1 MNRRQC
7 PVEIDAAGSDVH
19 AEAAVIRGRGPA
31 VRVVLPGGVGAWAV
45 NGHAEIRRLL
55 ADPRVSKDAYRHW
68 PAWIDGEVGAR
79 WPLAIW
85 VSVQNMI
92 TAYGAEHARLR
103 RPVAGAFTT
112 RRVAAMRPR
121 IEEITGELLESLA
134 AAGPGEVVDLR
145 GRLAHELPTRV
156 VFELFGI
163 PERSW
168 APLHKIIKGFFDTGI
183 SAEDAQRNAAD
194 LDVTMAD
201 LVAYRRAHPGEDL
214 TSALI
219 AARDGHGGDRPGG
232 HGSGDGHGG
241 DRPGGHGSGD
251 GHGGDRPGGHG
262 SGDGHGG
269 DRPGGHGSGGDGPG
283 GDGGFGGEGPGR
295 DGPAGAAAAA
305 TATAAA
311 GGAGAG
317 AGDRGLGV
325 GGQGLGDAPD
335 GHGGALAG
343 RGDALHGQGGAPEGH
358 GDVPAGRG
366 GALGGCGDALAGYD
380 DVPVGYSSAL
390 AGQGDALDGDG
401 SAPDGDGGALAG
413 CGDAFAVYGNV
424 PVGYSSALAGH
435 GDVPDGDG
443 SARGGF
449 GESPGGGFDGRGSS
463 AREGGGPG
471 GVGGFGGDGSGVGGG
486 VGPGGGRGG
495 AAGWGGVG
503 QGGCPVGAG
512 GGGVA
517 AAGGGVGRGMSEKEL
532 LDNLI
537 LLFTAGYET
546 SANLICTALHRL
558 LADPGQLAAVRR
570 GDASWE
576 DAVEEALR
584 VDAPAFYGLL
594 RFAVEDI
601 DMGEGVVIGRGDPI
615 IVSFGAAG
623 RDPAVHG
630 ADADRFDVLRPT
642 RGQHL
647 SFGFGTH
654 HCLGAALAR
663 AECAIALRRFFER
676 FPDAALAQETTPHGT
691 APRGA
696 AGEGVVGGLPRVE
709 SFISN
714 GLARLPVVLGVPAGG
729 GGR

>member
-201 LVAYRRAHPGEDL
+201 LVAYRRAHPGDDL

-219 AARDGHGGDRPGG
+219 AARDGHGDDRPGG
-232 HGSGDGHGG
+232 HASGGEGGSGGEGPGG
-241 DRPGGHGSGD
+241 DG
-251 GHGGDRPGGHG
+251 
-262 SGDGHGG
+262 
-269 DRPGGHGSGGDGPG
+269 GSGGDGP
-283 GDGGFGGEGPGR
+283 
-295 DGPAGAAAAA
+295 AAAAA
-305 TATAAA
+305 
-311 GGAGAG
+311 GGSG

-325 GGQGLGDAPD
+325 GGQGPGDAPD
-335 GHGGALAG
+335 GHGSTFAG
-343 RGDALHGQGGAPEGH
+343 RGDALHGQGGAPDGH

-366 GALGGCGDALAGYD
+366 GALGGCGDALGGYGN
-380 DVPVGYSSAL
+380 VPVGCSSAL
-390 AGQGDALDGDG
+390 AGHGDALDEDG
-401 SAPDGDGGALAG
+401 SAPDGRGGALAG
-413 CGDAFAVYGNV
+413 RGEALAGYGN
-424 PVGYSSALAGH
+424 ALAGH

-443 SARGGF
+443 SARGGR

-463 AREGGGPG
+463 AREGGGGP
-471 GVGGFGGDGSGVGGG
+471 VGGFDGDGSGVGVGGG

-503 QGGCPVGAG
+503 QGGCPVGG

-517 AAGGGVGRGMSEKEL
+517 AGGGGVGRGMSEKEL

-676 FPDAALAQETTPHGT
+676 FPDAALARETTLRGT
-691 APRGA
+691 APDGT

>member
-19 AEAAVIRGRGPA
+19 AEAALIRGRGPA

-45 NGHAEIRRLL
+45 NGSAEIRRSCGR
-55 ADPRVSKDAYRHW
+55 RVSKDAYRHW
-68 PAWIDGEVGAR
+68 PAWIDGEVGER

-112 RRVAAMRPR
+112 RRVASMRPR
-121 IEEITGELLESLA
+121 IEEITGELLKSSA
-134 AAGPGEVVDLR
+134 AARPGEVVDLR

-201 LVAYRRAHPGEDL
+201 LVAYRRAHPGDDL

-219 AARDGHGGDRPGG
+219 AARDGHGDGRPGG
-232 HGSGDGHGG
+232 HGPGGDGCGGEGPGG
-241 DRPGGHGSGD
+241 DA
-251 GHGGDRPGGHG
+251 
-262 SGDGHGG
+262 
-269 DRPGGHGSGGDGPG
+269 SGGDGG
-283 GDGGFGGEGPGR
+283 CGGEGPGR
-295 DGPAGAAAAA
+295 DGRAA
-305 TATAAA
+305 TATATAA
-311 GGAGAG
+311 GGSGSGAG
-317 AGDRGLGV
+317 
-325 GGQGLGDAPD
+325 GQ
-335 GHGGALAG
+335 
-343 RGDALHGQGGAPEGH
+343 
-358 GDVPAGRG
+358 
-366 GALGGCGDALAGYD
+366 
-380 DVPVGYSSAL
+380 
-390 AGQGDALDGDG
+390 
-401 SAPDGDGGALAG
+401 
-413 CGDAFAVYGNV
+413 
-424 PVGYSSALAGH
+424 
-435 GDVPDGDG
+435 
-443 SARGGF
+443 
-449 GESPGGGFDGRGSS
+449 
-463 AREGGGPG
+463 GPG
-471 GVGGFGGDGSGVGGG
+471 GVGGFGGDGSGVGVGGG

-503 QGGCPVGAG
+503 QGGCPVGGGGG

-517 AAGGGVGRGMSEKEL
+517 AGGGGVGRGMSEKEL

-676 FPDAALAQETTPHGT
+676 FPDAVLAQETPPDGV
-691 APRGA
+691 

>member
-201 LVAYRRAHPGEDL
+201 LVAYRRAHPGDDL

-219 AARDGHGGDRPGG
+219 AARDGHGDDRPGG
-232 HGSGDGHGG
+232 HTSGG
-241 DRPGGHGSGD
+241 D
-251 GHGGDRPGGHG
+251 
-262 SGDGHGG
+262 
-269 DRPGGHGSGGDGPG
+269 GSGGDGSG

-295 DGPAGAAAAA
+295 DGPAV
-305 TATAAA
+305 TVTAA
-311 GGAGAG
+311 GGGSGSG
-317 AGDRGLGV
+317 AGDRGPDV
-325 GGQGLGDAPD
+325 GGHGPGDAPD
-335 GHGGALAG
+335 GHGSALAG
-343 RGDALHGQGGAPEGH
+343 RGDALHGQGGAPDGH
-358 GDVPAGRG
+358 GDVLAGRG

-380 DVPVGYSSAL
+380 DVPVGCSSAF
-390 AGQGDALDGDG
+390 AGHGDALDEDG
-401 SAPDGDGGALAG
+401 SAPDGH
-413 CGDAFAVYGNV
+413 GDALAVYGNA
-424 PVGYSSALAGH
+424 PVGYSNALAGH
-435 GDVPDGDG
+435 GDVPDRDG
-443 SARGGF
+443 SALDGRGSALDGRGSALDGRGGGRGGF
-449 GESPGGGFDGRGSS
+449 RGEGSVDGRVGAGAGPVGGGGCYGGSAAGSAGSGLGGGGFDGRDSS
-463 AREGGGPG
+463 AREGGEGP
-471 GVGGFGGDGSGVGGG
+471 VGSFDGDGSGVGGG

-495 AAGWGGVG
+495 VG
-503 QGGCPVGAG
+503 QGGCPVGGG

-517 AAGGGVGRGMSEKEL
+517 GGVGRGMSEKEL

-676 FPDAALAQETTPHGT
+676 FPDAALARETTPHGT
-691 APRGA
+691 

>member
-134 AAGPGEVVDLR
+134 AARPGEVVDLR

-219 AARDGHGGDRPGG
+219 AARDGHADDRPGG
-232 HGSGDGHGG
+232 HGSGDG
-241 DRPGGHGSGD
+241 S
-251 GHGGDRPGGHG
+251 
-262 SGDGHGG
+262 
-269 DRPGGHGSGGDGPG
+269 G

-295 DGPAGAAAAA
+295 DGPAAIAIA
-305 TATAAA
+305 TAA

-317 AGDRGLGV
+317 S
-325 GGQGLGDAPD
+325 Q
-335 GHGGALAG
+335 
-343 RGDALHGQGGAPEGH
+343 
-358 GDVPAGRG
+358 
-366 GALGGCGDALAGYD
+366 
-380 DVPVGYSSAL
+380 
-390 AGQGDALDGDG
+390 
-401 SAPDGDGGALAG
+401 
-413 CGDAFAVYGNV
+413 
-424 PVGYSSALAGH
+424 
-435 GDVPDGDG
+435 
-443 SARGGF
+443 
-449 GESPGGGFDGRGSS
+449 
-463 AREGGGPG
+463 GPG
-471 GVGGFGGDGSGVGGG
+471 GVGGFGGDGSGVGVGGG
-486 VGPGGGRGG
+486 VGFGGGRGG

-503 QGGCPVGAG
+503 QGGCPVGGSGG

-691 APRGA
+691 APHGA

>member
-134 AAGPGEVVDLR
+134 AARPGEVVDLR

-219 AARDGHGGDRPGG
+219 AARDGHA
-232 HGSGDGHGG
+232 G

-269 DRPGGHGSGGDGPG
+269 DRPGGHGSGGDG
-283 GDGGFGGEGPGR
+283 GFGGEGPGR
-295 DGPAGAAAAA
+295 DGPAATATATA
-305 TATAAA
+305 TATAATAA
-311 GGAGAG
+311 GG
-317 AGDRGLGV
+317 AGDRGVGVGV

-335 GHGGALAG
+335 GHGGTLAG

-401 SAPDGDGGALAG
+401 SAPDGHGGALAG
-413 CGDAFAVYGNV
+413 CGDAFAVYGNA
-424 PVGYSSALAGH
+424 PVGYSNALAGQ

-449 GESPGGGFDGRGSS
+449 GESSGGGFDGRGSS

-503 QGGCPVGAG
+503 QGGCPVGGGG

-517 AAGGGVGRGMSEKEL
+517 GAGGGVGRGMSEKEL

-691 APRGA
+691 APHGA